1 MLERSSTNDKPFSR
15 ALLIVG
21 SAIAL
26 TTVAEVIYLV
36 VWGMVLFPAGDW
48 AGKIVWTLTCGLAMG
63 AVIGAL
69 TLLWVEPRYT
79 GRSALLRS
87 ALVVIVVGSYC
98 AWLCSRIDIRFGYF
112 GGSEETT
119 LFILSG
125 VIPAVLGG
133 LFYGWIVARP
143 RRFG

>member
-1 MLERSSTNDKPFSR
+1 MTNDKPIPR
-15 ALLIVG
+15 PLLIVG

-26 TTVAEVIYLV
+26 TTAAEIFYLV

-48 AGKIVWTLTCGLAMG
+48 AGKVVWTLTCGLAMG
-63 AVIGAL
+63 AVIGTL
-69 TLLWVEPRYT
+69 TLLWVEPRYA
-79 GRSALLRS
+79 GRSALLRA
-87 ALVVIVVGSYC
+87 ALVVAVIGSYC

-112 GGSEETT
+112 GGAEESS

-133 LFYGWIVARP
+133 LFYGWIVAIP
-143 RRFG
+143 RQNG

>member
-1 MLERSSTNDKPFSR
+1 MMGRSMTRDKPIPR
-15 ALLIVG
+15 PLLIVG

-26 TTVAEVIYLV
+26 TTAAEIFYLV
-36 VWGMVLFPAGDW
+36 VWGMVLFPAGGW
-48 AGKIVWTLTCGLAMG
+48 AGKVVWTLTCGLAMG
-63 AVIGAL
+63 AVIGTL

-79 GRSALLRS
+79 GQSALLRA
-87 ALVVIVVGSYC
+87 ALVVVVIGSYC

-112 GGSEETT
+112 GGAEESS

-133 LFYGWIVARP
+133 LFYGWIVAKP
-143 RRFG
+143 SQNG